1 MLVKRWQCCEIVAE
15 RRVLYAVVYE
25 IPVFCRD
32 RRNFSH
38 SNRLK
43 SCNLRCLAEFC
54 NDFVA
59 PASPL
64 LLRLRIV
71 FFVKDGVFM
80 TENAAKL
87 PEIIIIC
94 GPTASG
100 KSGLAV
106 RLAEKIGGEIISADS
121 MQIYRKF
128 SIGTAKPTAEEMQ
141 RVPHHLVDFVDPADS
156 FSVKDYER
164 AALSAIAGVKSRG
177 KMPILCGGTGFY
189 VESVLYSMTYGG
201 TGEGGASVVVREKYK
216 KLAES
221 EGNETVYRILQ
232 KIDPVSAEKLHPN
245 DLVRVIRALEIYET
259 TGKRKS
265 EQHDERW
272 SRFSYAAFMPD
283 FPREKLYDRINR
295 RVDEMFAAGW
305 EEEVKT
311 LMKEGVPASS
321 QAMTAIGYR
330 EIVADLLNFGSLHST
345 TLDIIKQN
353 TRNYAKRQ
361 VTFFKRLP
369 GLVHLD
375 AESGAESMA
384 KEICRRLGL

>member
-1 MLVKRWQCCEIVAE
+1 MA
-15 RRVLYAVVYE
+15 
-25 IPVFCRD
+25 
-32 RRNFSH
+32 
-38 SNRLK
+38 
-43 SCNLRCLAEFC
+43 
-54 NDFVA
+54 
-59 PASPL
+59 
-64 LLRLRIV
+64 
-71 FFVKDGVFM
+71 
-80 TENAAKL
+80 ENAAKL

-128 SIGTAKPTAEEMQ
+128 SIGTAKPTAEEMR
-141 RVPHHLVDFVDPADS
+141 RVPHHLVDFVDPAAS
-156 FSVKDYER
+156 FSVKEYER
-164 AALSAIAGVKSRG
+164 AALSAIAEVKSHG

-201 TGEGGASVVVREKYK
+201 TGEGGASVIVREKYK

-221 EGNETVYRILQ
+221 DGNDAVYRILQ
-232 KIDPVSAEKLHPN
+232 QIDPASAKKLHPN

-259 TGKRKS
+259 TGKMKS
-265 EQHDERW
+265 EQHDERV

-295 RVDEMFAAGW
+295 RVDEMLAAGW
-305 EEEVKT
+305 VAEVKM
-311 LMKEGVPASS
+311 LMEEGIPASS

-330 EIVADLLNFGSLHST
+330 EIVADLLNFGDLRST
-345 TLDIIKQN
+345 TPDIIKQN

-361 VTFFKRLP
+361 ITFFKRLP
-369 GLVHLD
+369 DLVHLD
-375 AESGAESMA
+375 AEQGADGMA
-384 KEICRRLGL
+384 EEICCRLGL

>member
-1 MLVKRWQCCEIVAE
+1 MA
-15 RRVLYAVVYE
+15 
-25 IPVFCRD
+25 
-32 RRNFSH
+32 
-38 SNRLK
+38 
-43 SCNLRCLAEFC
+43 
-54 NDFVA
+54 
-59 PASPL
+59 
-64 LLRLRIV
+64 
-71 FFVKDGVFM
+71 
-80 TENAAKL
+80 ENAAKL

-128 SIGTAKPTAEEMQ
+128 SIGTAKPTAEEIQ

-201 TGEGGASVVVREKYK
+201 TGEGSASVVVREKYK

-221 EGNETVYRILQ
+221 EGNDAVYRILQ

-265 EQHDERW
+265 EQHDERV

-384 KEICRRLGL
+384 EEICRRLGL